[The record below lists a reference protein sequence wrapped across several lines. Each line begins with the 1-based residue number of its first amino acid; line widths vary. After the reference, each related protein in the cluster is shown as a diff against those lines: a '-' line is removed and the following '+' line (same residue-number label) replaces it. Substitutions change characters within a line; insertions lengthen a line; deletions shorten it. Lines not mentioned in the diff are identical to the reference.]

1 MGPKTISMRPSPS
14 TVPTARS
21 PPETEREI
29 LRIAQEAIHNGKSHA
44 QARHLWTRL
53 EYTPGEVALEVRDD
67 GRGFQP
73 ASASGRIE
81 SPPGHFGLTGMR
93 ERAEEIGAA
102 LAIESEPGAG
112 ARTGTVVRLTVPAPQ
127 VPNATRHGGKSVT
140 ATAETI
146 RVLVVEDHHVV
157 RQGLVALLS
166 VADGLE
172 VVGEAADGVEAIAQF
187 RKHQPAIT
195 LIDLRMP
202 RLSGV
207 EVIER
212 VRMETPGARFIVLT
226 TYDGDEDIYRALQ
239 AGARAY
245 LLKGMTSEE
254 LIATIRAVHA
264 GRQHIPAAVAQRLA
278 ERIGT
283 EELTQRELDVLEQIV
298 YGRSNKEIATEL
310 KISEATVKTHI
321 NSLLSKLGVS
331 DRTQA
336 ATAALQR
343 GIVPLESLRK
353 NRE

>member
-1 MGPKTISMRPSPS
+1 VT
-14 TVPTARS
+14 
-21 PPETEREI
+21 TE
-29 LRIAQEAIHNGKSHA
+29 A
-44 QARHLWTRL
+44 
-53 EYTPGEVALEVRDD
+53 
-67 GRGFQP
+67 
-73 ASASGRIE
+73 
-81 SPPGHFGLTGMR
+81 
-93 ERAEEIGAA
+93 
-102 LAIESEPGAG
+102 
-112 ARTGTVVRLTVPAPQ
+112 
-127 VPNATRHGGKSVT
+127 
-140 ATAETI
+140 I

-172 VVGEAADGVEAIAQF
+172 VVGQAADGVEAITQF

-195 LIDLRMP
+195 LIDLRLP

-212 VRMETPGARFIVLT
+212 IRMESPGARFIVLT

-239 AGARAY
+239 AGARSY

-254 LIATIRAVHA
+254 LIAAIRTVHA

-278 ERIGT
+278 ERVGT

-298 YGRSNKEIATEL
+298 HGKSNKEIAVEL
-310 KISEATVKTHI
+310 LISEATVKTHI

-343 GIVPLESLRK
+343 GIVPLESLR
-353 NRE
+353 RQRQ